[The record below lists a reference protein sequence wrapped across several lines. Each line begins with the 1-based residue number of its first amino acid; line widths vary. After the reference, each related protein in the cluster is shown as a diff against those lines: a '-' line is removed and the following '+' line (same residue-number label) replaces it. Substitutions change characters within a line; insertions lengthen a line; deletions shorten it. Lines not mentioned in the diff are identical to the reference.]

1 MRYGKKKMMSL
12 RQGQSRFQAVVYEP
26 GKIEGYDNEYVAI
39 VTRCFI
45 TKTRGNTVFYDTCN
59 GPYLCH
65 RQKFLEMSQPTYR
78 SAMREARKLIDD
90 ALTQHTN
97 PH

>member
-1 MRYGKKKMMSL
+1 MYGQKKLKSL
-12 RQGQSRFQAVVYEP
+12 RQGQSRFQAVVYDP
-26 GKIEGYDNEYVAI
+26 GKIEGYDNEYVAL
-39 VTRCFI
+39 VSRCFI
-45 TKTRGNTVFYDTCN
+45 TKVRGNTVFYDTDS

-78 SAMREARKLIDD
+78 AAVRQAKQLIEEAVSKPI
-90 ALTQHTN
+90 N